1 MTALLAKITFEHLYS
16 LIGMILIIFS
26 ISTLRDE
33 KNPHRFGTAAFWLL
47 FGLTFLI
54 GIFINPANKEV
65 SRPYYIAAGLMV
77 VAMTG
82 IASLGWFSLGS
93 YNEATAEVRKTNRD
107 KLGNKIFLPLVLIPI
122 ILVILATFF
131 KVNALIGFGIASVIG
146 FLIIFTMTRPG
157 LVQASNEGRRVLDAI
172 GWAVI
177 LSQFLAALG
186 FLFDQAGVG
195 AVIAG
200 IVKGIIP
207 ANSYLAAVLAYALGM
222 MLFTMIMGNAF
233 AAFAVITTGIGIPLV
248 INQFGANP
256 AIVGSI
262 AMLSGFCG
270 TLLTPMAANFNIV
283 PAALLEMKDKNG
295 VIKAQVPLALAM
307 IGINICFMY
316 FFGMMK

>member
-1 MTALLAKITFEHLYS
+1 MSALFAKVTFEHLYS
-16 LIGMILIIFS
+16 LIGIILIVFS

-33 KNPHRFGTAAFWLL
+33 KNPHRYGTSAFWLL

-54 GIFINPANKEV
+54 GIFIDPKNQVAN
-65 SRPYYIAAGLMV
+65 RPYYIAAGVMV
-77 VAMTG
+77 VAMTA
-82 IASLGWFSLGS
+82 IASLGWFSIGS
-93 YNEATAEVRKTNRD
+93 YNEATSEERKKNREQI
-107 KLGNKIFLPLVLIPI
+107 GNKIFLPLVLIPI
-122 ILVILATFF
+122 ILVILATAF

-146 FLIIFTMTRPG
+146 FLIIFGMTKPG
-157 LVQASNEGRRVLDAI
+157 FVQASNEGRRVLDAI

-177 LSQFLAALG
+177 LSQFLAASG
-186 FLFDQAGVG
+186 FLFDKAGVG

-200 IVKGIIP
+200 IVKGVIP
-207 ANSYLAAVLAYALGM
+207 ANSYLAAVIAYALGM

-248 INQFGANP
+248 INQFDANP
-256 AIVGSI
+256 AVVGSI

-295 VIKAQVPLALAM
+295 VIKAQLPMAIAM

-316 FFGMMK
+316 FFGMIK